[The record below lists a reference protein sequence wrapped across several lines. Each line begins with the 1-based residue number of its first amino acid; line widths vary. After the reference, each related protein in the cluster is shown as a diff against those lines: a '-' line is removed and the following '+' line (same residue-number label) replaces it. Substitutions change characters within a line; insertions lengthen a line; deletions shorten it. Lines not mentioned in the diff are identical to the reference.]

1 VTISRL
7 TDDGVVTSASRADAR
22 RRTAHGRARIAVF
35 RALQLGDLLC
45 AVPALRALRA
55 AHSGAHVT
63 LVGLPWAR
71 EFVDRYAR
79 YIDGFLEFPGHPG
92 LPEQPFRAESSDEF
106 LSAVRAHRFDI
117 AIQMHGSGE
126 ISNTIVA
133 GFGARRTFGFCPS
146 ESPPPCDGFLPYPVH
161 LSEIRRH
168 LALMTHLG
176 FPARG
181 EALEFPARP
190 ADHRE
195 LENLP
200 AATRLTR
207 GPVVCLH
214 AGGRTPAR
222 RWALERF
229 AAVGDALAY
238 RGLSVVLT
246 GSEGERGLTA
256 RVRESMTAPAID
268 LAGRTSLGAM
278 AALLR
283 RARLLV
289 SNDTG
294 VAHLGEAV
302 GVPSVVLFA
311 ASEISRWAP
320 HDRRRHRV
328 VSPVESAT
336 PSQVLA
342 EADALLGSPVTAA
355 AAGVA

>member
-1 VTISRL
+1 
-7 TDDGVVTSASRADAR
+7 
-22 RRTAHGRARIAVF
+22 VF

-55 AHSGAHVT
+55 AHPAAHVT
-63 LVGLPWAR
+63 LVGLPCAR
-71 EFVDRYAR
+71 ELVDRYAH
-79 YIDGFLEFPGHPG
+79 YIDGFLEFPGHPR
-92 LPEQPFRAESSDEF
+92 LPEQPFRAEASDEF
-106 LSAVRAHRFDI
+106 LFVVRARRFDL

-133 GFGARRTFGFCPS
+133 GFGARRMFGFCPS
-146 ESPPPCDGFLPYPVH
+146 ESRPPYDDFLPYPVH

-168 LALMTHLG
+168 LALMTYLG

-190 ADHRE
+190 ADYRE
-195 LENLP
+195 LEDLP
-200 AATRLTR
+200 EATRLSR
-207 GPVVCLH
+207 GTVVCLH
-214 AGGRTPAR
+214 AGGRTPVR
-222 RWALERF
+222 RWAPERF
-229 AAVGDALAY
+229 AAVGDALAH

-246 GSEGERGLTA
+246 GSETERGLTA
-256 RVRESMTAPAID
+256 RIRAAMTAPAID
-268 LAGRTSLGAM
+268 LAGRTSLGAL

-302 GVPSVVLFA
+302 SVPSVVLFA

-342 EADALLGSPVTAA
+342 EAEALLGSPVPA
-355 AAGVA
+355 AAGGGAA

>member
-1 VTISRL
+1 
-7 TDDGVVTSASRADAR
+7 
-22 RRTAHGRARIAVF
+22 VF

-55 AHSGAHVT
+55 AHPAAHVT

-71 EFVDRYAR
+71 ELVDRYAR
-79 YIDGFLEFPGHPG
+79 YIDGFVEFPGHPR
-92 LPEQPFRAESSDEF
+92 LPEQTFRAEASDEF
-106 LSAVRAHRFDI
+106 LSAVRARRFDL

-146 ESPPPCDGFLPYPVH
+146 EAPPPCDGFLPYPVH

-181 EALEFPARP
+181 ETLEFPARP
-190 ADHRE
+190 TDHRE
-195 LENLP
+195 LADLP
-200 AATRLTR
+200 EATRLSR
-207 GPVVCLH
+207 GAAVCLH

-222 RWALERF
+222 RWAPERF
-229 AAVGDALAY
+229 AAVGDALAQ

-246 GSEGERGLTA
+246 GSEAERGITG
-256 RVRESMTAPAID
+256 RIRESMTAPAMD
-268 LAGRTSLGAM
+268 LAGRTSLGAL

-302 GVPSVVLFA
+302 GAPSVVLFA
-311 ASEISRWAP
+311 PSEISRWAP

-328 VSPVESAT
+328 VSPVASAT

-342 EADALLGSPVTAA
+342 EADALLGSPVSA
-355 AAGVA
+355 AAGGGGAA